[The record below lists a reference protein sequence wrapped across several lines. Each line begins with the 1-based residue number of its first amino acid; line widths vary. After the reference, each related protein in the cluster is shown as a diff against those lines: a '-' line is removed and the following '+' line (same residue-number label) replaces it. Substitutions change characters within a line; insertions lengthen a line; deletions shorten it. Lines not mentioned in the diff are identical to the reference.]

1 MGELLIF
8 CSGIITGAI
17 TLYVG
22 FKVGVKTSEK
32 TLEVVLPQEAPE
44 YEKSVPEVVGYDW
57 EEYSNYLSNFG
68 KEPKDRTEEPNNDE
82 FEELN

>member
-22 FKVGVKTSEK
+22 LKIGVNTSQK

-44 YEKSVPEVVGYDW
+44 IPGYDW
-57 EEYSNYLSNFG
+57 EEYSNYLTNFG
-68 KEPKDRTEEPNNDE
+68 KEPNDKKDEPNNDN